1 MDSHSLI
8 KRLAVLTGS
17 EYLGRIIWGGRSVPL
32 TISKSD
38 RLPVISQQMVWYSF
52 PNGCSF
58 LGQKQSGTG
67 PAVNQNAHGLVQTNN
82 PTWQKEFFDGGP
94 KHL

>member
-17 EYLGRIIWGGRSVPL
+17 EYLGRIICGGRLMPL

-38 RLPVISQQMVWYSF
+38 RMPVMSQQTVWYSF
-52 PNGCSF
+52 PNGCGF
-58 LGQKQSGTG
+58 LGQKLSGTG
-67 PAVNQNAHGLVQTNN
+67 PAVNPNAHGLVQTIN
-82 PTWQKEFFDGGP
+82 PTWKKEFFNGGP
-94 KHL
+94 EHL